1 MTCDT
6 KKRKVRVMCTDLN
19 GVLYGAI
26 GRGHRKFIAH
36 ALLLE
41 IRKSGSRSRGLI
53 THGNRSRVERLP
65 AAE

>member
-1 MTCDT
+1 
-6 KKRKVRVMCTDLN
+6 MCTDLN